1 MSSNVLT
8 ILSDWKVDQRWT
20 LFLDRDGVI
29 NRRIVGGYVT
39 VIDEFEF
46 LPGVLMAMP
55 LLAQVFNRI
64 VIVSNQQGVGKGIMT
79 NQSVHQIHDYLIR
92 EVRSVGGKIDR
103 AYFSPYLQEENH
115 KMRKPNIGMALQA
128 RKDFPDISF
137 EKSIMVGDS
146 NTDMLF
152 ARKLEMKSVFIG
164 SPEEISMDANLVD
177 VAYNNLNDFA
187 KDIYH
192 ICVNRF

>member
-8 ILSDWKVDQRWT
+8 ILSDWRVDQGWT

-39 VIDEFEF
+39 VVDEFEF
-46 LPGVLMAMP
+46 LPGVLAAFP
-55 LLAQVFNRI
+55 LLSQVFSRI
-64 VIVSNQQGVGKGIMT
+64 VIVSNQQGVGKGVMS
-79 NQSVHQIHDYLIR
+79 NQSVHQIHDYLIK
-92 EVRSVGGKIDR
+92 EVKIAGGKIDR
-103 AYFSPYLQEENH
+103 AYFSPYLQDENH

-128 RKDFPDISF
+128 HKDFPDISF
-137 EKSIMVGDS
+137 SKSIMVGDS
-146 NTDMLF
+146 ISDMLF
-152 ARKLEMKSVFIG
+152 ARKLDMKSVFIG
-164 SPEEISMDANLVD
+164 SPEEISMDADLVD

-187 KDIYH
+187 KDIFH